1 MASSRSSR
9 SSSRRR
15 VEAMPRRSAKRP
27 SCWLTWRGSKR
38 HTARPSPRRGASLC
52 SWACSVRAQRSRPR
66 QRRRVLS
73 RASRRSTHPR
83 HIPLMPPEVMRDWT
97 ALSSSRRACRAAA
110 HLPLGAAAAAA
121 AARTLLVLRT
131 IRWRLGRWRFARR
144 LRVAERK
151 HNGLMVLGRKHHGLL
166 GQQHSPSQRRKP
178 QCRVVSLSSG
188 TVGSSDTK
196 FHSHR
201 DRALLSTRNPP
212 HKPPSNAKGVEA
224 KGKSHEEW
232 L

>member
-1 MASSRSSR
+1 VALAG
-9 SSSRRR
+9 R
-15 VEAMPRRSAKRP
+15 VVDFRP
-27 SCWLTWRGSKR
+27 
-38 HTARPSPRRGASLC
+38 TAA
-52 SWACSVRAQRSRPR
+52 
-66 QRRRVLS
+66 
-73 RASRRSTHPR
+73 
-83 HIPLMPPEVMRDWT
+83 PLMPPEVMRDWT

-110 HLPLGAAAAAA
+110 HVPLGAAAAAA
-121 AARTLLVLRT
+121 AARTLLGLRT

-178 QCRVVSLSSG
+178 QCRVVSTFPYLPEQY
-188 TVGSSDTK
+188 GSSDTK
-196 FHSHR
+196 YHRHR
-201 DRALLSTRNPP
+201 DLLLLSTRNPP

-232 L
+232 LWLRCNRLFPARTFFLRYCKRLKAEYAHARDENAD

>member
-1 MASSRSSR
+1 MEQAARKEAAR
-9 SSSRRR
+9 LEKEKDALRHNRELRDRQWLPRRR
-15 VEAMPRRSAKRP
+15 AWRRSRGARHDRAPGGHARGRSTQSGARASAKPRP
-27 SCWLTWRGSKR
+27 ST
-38 HTARPSPRRGASLC
+38 RP
-52 SWACSVRAQRSRPR
+52 RATRSRARRTRPR
-66 QRRRVLS
+66 GERIAEQLVALAGRVVDF
-73 RASRRSTHPR
+73 RPTAA
-83 HIPLMPPEVMRDWT
+83 PLMPPEVMRDWT

-121 AARTLLVLRT
+121 AARTLLGLRT

-188 TVGSSDTK
+188 TVRK
-196 FHSHR
+196 
-201 DRALLSTRNPP
+201 
-212 HKPPSNAKGVEA
+212 
-224 KGKSHEEW
+224 
-232 L
+232 